1 MIPEG
6 DMSGLLAQAQAM
18 QEQLM
23 NAQQELAE
31 LQVEGS
37 AGGGLVTATVTGAG
51 ELVRLVIKPEA
62 VDSDDT
68 ETLADLI
75 VAVVR
80 AATNKAQAVAASKLG
95 PLAGG
100 LGMGGGLP
108 FSHGSTWT
116 RARPMVCST

>member
-18 QEQLM
+18 QEQFI

-31 LQVEGS
+31 MEIEGS
-37 AGGGLVTATVTGAG
+37 AGGDLVTATVTGAG
-51 ELVRLVIKPEA
+51 ELVGLVIKPEA
-62 VDSDDT
+62 VDPSDT

-75 VAVVR
+75 VAAVR
-80 AATNKAQAVAASKLG
+80 DATNKAQAVAASKLG

-108 FSHGSTWT
+108 F
-116 RARPMVCST
+116 

>member
-18 QEQLM
+18 QEQFL

-31 LQVEGS
+31 MQVDGS
-37 AGGGLVTATVTGAG
+37 AGGDLVIATVTGAG
-51 ELVRLVIKPEA
+51 ELVGLEIKPEA
-62 VDSDDT
+62 VDPSDT

-75 VAVVR
+75 LAAVR
-80 AATNKAQAVAASKLG
+80 DATNKAQAVAASKLG

-100 LGMGGGLP
+100 LGLGGGLP
-108 FSHGSTWT
+108 F
-116 RARPMVCST
+116 

>member
-18 QEQLM
+18 QEQLL

-31 LQVEGS
+31 MQVEGS
-37 AGGGLVTATVTGAG
+37 AGGGLVTATVTGG
-51 ELVRLVIKPEA
+51 SELVGLVIKPEA
-62 VDSDDT
+62 VDPDDT

-75 VAVVR
+75 VAAIR
-80 AATNKAQAVAASKLG
+80 DATNKAQAVAASKLG

-108 FSHGSTWT
+108 F
-116 RARPMVCST
+116 